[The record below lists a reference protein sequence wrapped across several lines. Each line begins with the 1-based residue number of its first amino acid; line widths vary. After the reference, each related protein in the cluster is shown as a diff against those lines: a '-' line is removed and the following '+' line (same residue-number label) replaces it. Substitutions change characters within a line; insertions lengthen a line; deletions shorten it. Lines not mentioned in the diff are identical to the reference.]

1 MKGKRVGR
9 KECYNGEAERNVVG
23 AFEKE
28 IMSRARVEFRQDK
41 GERILPRQG
50 RESEAL
56 EEDGR
61 SERITV
67 EWAQLEGE
75 GVGGDGRHQG
85 GTQSFGLL
93 CSAWLVASL
102 AGWRGEREEPIH

>member
-28 IMSRARVEFRQDK
+28 IMSRARVEFCQDK
-41 GERILPRQG
+41 RERE
-50 RESEAL
+50 REAS
-56 EEDGR
+56 EDGILR
-61 SERITV
+61 RIRV
-67 EWAQLEGE
+67 EWKQLEGE